1 VTDPISG
8 GYPAGDEP
16 TSRRLPLRTGGQT
29 ATRPNAGTDP
39 WHADPTTDDNPF
51 AGTALGGLPDTK
63 SPVNPFDRPAP
74 GSPSVLDDDEDRYR
88 KARTSFPITI
98 GLICTVVGACAGLT
112 AVLAPVA
119 IALGGFGFLLSV
131 LGLFTARRA
140 HVGGR
145 LVAVL
150 SILIGLA
157 AVGLG
162 FAEHLGTFSWLDA
175 DLPQHVRNWLN
186 ARIPFLH

>member
-1 VTDPISG
+1 MTEPPHG
-8 GYPAGDEP
+8 GYPSGDES
-16 TSRRLPLRTGGQT
+16 TARRLPLRGAGQT
-29 ATRPNAGTDP
+29 ATRPNAGSDP
-39 WHADPTTDDNPF
+39 WNTEGADDNPF
-51 AGTALGGLPDTK
+51 AGTALGALGENK
-63 SPVNPFDRPAP
+63 SAVNPFDKTTP
-74 GSPSVLDDDEDRYR
+74 GTSSVFDDDEDRDR

-119 IALGGFGFLLSV
+119 IALGGFGVLLS
-131 LGLFTARRA
+131 LIGLFTARRR

-162 FAEHLGTFSWLDA
+162 VAEHLGTFSWLNA
-175 DLPQHVRNWLN
+175 DLPQHARNWLN
-186 ARIPFLH
+186 GKVPGLHG